1 MYEII
6 RKKLCIVIQDKIY
19 FKWCTK
25 SGSFCKN
32 GKILRNSEISQ
43 IISFIN
49 KFCWIITNLI
59 MKVL

>member
-43 IISFIN
+43 IISFIQIN
-49 KFCWIITNLI
+49 SAE
-59 MKVL
+59 